1 MESNIKFD
9 RVVNI
14 NKPKGMTSH
23 DVVYKVRKI
32 FNTKKVGHTGTLDPD
47 ATGVLPICIGRATK
61 LSDIILNKDKKYICE
76 MTIGIETD
84 TYDSSGTILNEA
96 DTSRITEDDVIKAL
110 KTQTGII
117 DQYPPIYSALKVN
130 GKKMCDIVRS
140 GNADSIVIKSRKVE
154 IFEITVLDIHL
165 PRVRFEVHCSKGT
178 YIRSICHDVGKIL
191 GVGAHMSDLIRTK
204 SGIFKIE
211 DSITLEELHKYFE
224 DKEVFEHSYSVE
236 ETLSEFPFLKL
247 KDNAVKYYSNGGKI
261 EMNRFIEFDFDPNSV
276 REFLFDSSK
285 CQNCDKIYRVRVYS
299 NENEFIGIG
308 KLHLENDTLTVKSE
322 KIFNIG

>member
-84 TYDSSGTILNEA
+84 TYDSSGTIVNEA
-96 DTSRITEDDVIKAL
+96 DTSSITEEDVIKAL
-110 KTQTGII
+110 KTQSGVI

-130 GKKMCDIVRS
+130 GKKMCDIARS

-154 IFEITVLDIHL
+154 IF
-165 PRVRFEVHCSKGT
+165 
-178 YIRSICHDVGKIL
+178 
-191 GVGAHMSDLIRTK
+191 
-204 SGIFKIE
+204 
-211 DSITLEELHKYFE
+211 
-224 DKEVFEHSYSVE
+224 
-236 ETLSEFPFLKL
+236 
-247 KDNAVKYYSNGGKI
+247 
-261 EMNRFIEFDFDPNSV
+261 
-276 REFLFDSSK
+276 
-285 CQNCDKIYRVRVYS
+285 
-299 NENEFIGIG
+299 
-308 KLHLENDTLTVKSE
+308 
-322 KIFNIG
+322 